1 MKVVTTLTQEDVITA
16 AAGVIVDA
24 LKKNGATFMLQTA
37 ESLTVRTERGYRK
50 TPHIGGED
58 FAVKSAY
65 VGKVKGIIM
74 VFEPVMASD
83 YKTMEM
89 PFDEC
94 KEKLAGFDATVQRL
108 GLGGKIEEIT
118 EVRRKEIQAEMAE
131 IQAKAYDDAPDIG
144 FGDW

>member
-1 MKVVTTLTQEDVITA
+1 MKVVKTLTQEDVMSS

-37 ESLTVRTERGYRK
+37 ESLTVKTQRGYRK

-58 FAVKSAY
+58 FSVKDAY
-65 VGKVKGIIM
+65 VGRVKGIIM

-83 YKTMEM
+83 YQTMEM

-94 KEKLAGFDATVQRL
+94 KEKLAGFEVTVNRL
-108 GLGGKIEEIT
+108 GLGGKVEEIT
-118 EVRRKEIQAEMAE
+118 EVRRKEIQAEIAE
-131 IQAKAYDDAPDIG
+131 TQAKAYDNSPDIG